1 MNIKEQVI
9 ELINRNKGN
18 IDDIIQTINQ
28 MISIYSIINSIH
40 NYEQISLDLLTLKIE
55 LQKQLFVFKDV
66 WDLTI
71 VENKLK

>member
-1 MNIKEQVI
+1 LNIKEQVI